1 MNKRV
6 LVVEDSPVMREVT
19 LAILNSMKVR
29 CYSVMTG
36 EEAVE
41 LADYFDLILMDI
53 DLPGISGWEASRRI
67 RRREKLKQAQP
78 IPIVAI
84 TSNIEIE
91 QAFLAGMNDYFRKPI
106 ARRELELILQKWLL
120 NEEKP
125 STADKVYG

>member
-78 IPIVAI
+78 VPIVAI
-84 TSNIEIE
+84 TSNLEIE

-106 ARRELELILQKWLL
+106 ARRELELILKKWLH
-120 NEEKP
+120 NEENAQA
-125 STADKVYG
+125 ADKVYG